1 MSLSQLVYLSVEA
14 DSFSKNDLEQLLIG
28 ARKFNSTH
36 DISGF
41 LVYLDGMFLQC
52 LEGDKKAINDL
63 YEHIKCDFR
72 HKECQL
78 VFEKAIDERVFAD
91 WSMGF
96 THASKDDLEKYGFK
110 SVSDFVTQNEGKTH
124 PALLFMSSVINSSN
138 RF

>member
-14 DSFSKNDLEQLLIG
+14 ESFSKNDLEHLLIG
-28 ARKFNSTH
+28 ARKFNSER

-63 YEHIKCDFR
+63 YEHIKCDVR
-72 HKECQL
+72 HKEVQL
-78 VFEKAIDERVFAD
+78 VFEKAINERVFAD

-96 THASKDDLEKYGFK
+96 LHASKDDLEKYGFK
-110 SVSDFVTQNEGKTH
+110 SVSDFVAQNEDQKH
-124 PALLFMSSVINSSN
+124 PALVFMSSVINNSK